1 MLLGVL
7 ICNSSLTA
15 HAGLLCAKSGNAIAP
30 GHHAIVYARVI
41 QWVIQSL
48 PRLGWDCAEGRWM
61 QILRNSR
68 METSREVRMEIFKD
82 TE

>member
-15 HAGLLCAKSGNAIAP
+15 HVGLLCAKSGNAIAP
-30 GHHAIVYARVI
+30 GHYAIVYARVT
-41 QWVIQSL
+41 QWVVQSL
-48 PRLGWDCAEGRWM
+48 PHLGWDCVEGRWM
-61 QILRNSR
+61 EILRNSR
-68 METSREVRMEIFKD
+68 METSRGVRMEIFKD